1 MDTAS
6 IAGWGEWLLG
16 RPEVHAAGLLLARL
30 LPLILLVP
38 LPGGPVVPPR
48 LRFVIAAVLAMVLIA
63 GVLDDLPAAES
74 DGYLS
79 AAIRELVR
87 GLLIAVLVSALV
99 ESVAAAGSLCD
110 LARDASMAAVL
121 DPQGHHEQSV
131 GGAFFS
137 AWFVAWF
144 FAGGGHIVLVL
155 TLRDGLRLRPL
166 GSALATAD
174 GQGVLD
180 IAIATLAES
189 LWMAVGVATP
199 MLLLAV
205 VVKFALGMLERVAR
219 PLQSGLVVFPVA
231 GLVALLLL
239 TRQLSSWYFPQVLSA
254 IATVLDP
261 GIGG

>member
-1 MDTAS
+1 MDGVGLAEL
-6 IAGWGEWLLG
+6 GGWLLA

-30 LPLILLVP
+30 VPLVLLVP

-48 LRFVIAAVLAMVLIA
+48 LRFVIAALLAIVLIP
-63 GVLDDLPAAES
+63 GVLDDLPGAES
-74 DGYLS
+74 DGYLP
-79 AAIRELVR
+79 AAFRELVR
-87 GLLIAVLVSALV
+87 GLLIALLVSALV

-121 DPQGHHEQSV
+121 DPLGHQEQSV
-131 GGAFFS
+131 SGAFFS

-155 TLRDGLRLRPL
+155 ALRDGLRARPL

-180 IAIATLAES
+180 IAIATLADS
-189 LWMAVGVATP
+189 LWMAVGVAAP

-205 VVKFALGMLERVAR
+205 VVKFALGMLERVAK
-219 PLQSGLVVFPVA
+219 PLQSGLLVFPVA
-231 GLVALLLL
+231 GLVALLLI

-254 IATVLDP
+254 IASVLDP
-261 GIGG
+261 GFGG